1 MGVNAKTAALVLG
14 FVFIIVGAL
23 GYVPNPI
30 VGPSGNFVTNTV
42 HNLIHIGSGIV
53 LLLGAYSSL
62 GSSLALKV
70 IGVVYAIVAVL
81 GFLMP
86 GDMMLGMVA
95 MNGADRWLHVALAI
109 VILYA
114 GFGLPIETKVAIA

>member
-14 FVFIIVGAL
+14 FVFIIVGVL

-30 VGPSGNFVTNTV
+30 VGPSGIFVTNTV

>member
-14 FVFIIVGAL
+14 YFFIIVGVF

-30 VGPSGNFVTNTV
+30 VGPSGIFVTNTV

-62 GSSLALKV
+62 GSSFALKV

-114 GFGLPIETKVAIA
+114 GFGLSAEIKTAAA

>member
-14 FVFIIVGAL
+14 FVFIIVGVL

-30 VGPSGNFVTNTV
+30 VGPSGIFVTNTV

-62 GSSLALKV
+62 GSSVALKI

-114 GFGLPIETKVAIA
+114 GFGLPAETRAAIA

>member
-14 FVFIIVGAL
+14 FVFIIVGVL

-30 VGPSGNFVTNTV
+30 VGPSGIFVTNTV
-42 HNLIHIGSGIV
+42 HNLIHIASGIV
-53 LLLGAYSSL
+53 LLLGVYSSL

-70 IGVVYAIVAVL
+70 IGVVYALVAVL

-114 GFGLPIETKVAIA
+114 GFGLSAESNAAIA

>member
-1 MGVNAKTAALVLG
+1 MRRLNTIAEVRAAR
-14 FVFIIVGAL
+14 
-23 GYVPNPI
+23 
-30 VGPSGNFVTNTV
+30 
-42 HNLIHIGSGIV
+42 
-53 LLLGAYSSL
+53 GAYSSL

-70 IGVVYAIVAVL
+70 SGVVYAIVAVL

-114 GFGLPIETKVAIA
+114 GFGLSAEIKTAAA

>member
-1 MGVNAKTAALVLG
+1 MGMNAKTAALGLG
-14 FVFIIVGAL
+14 FVFIIVGVL

-30 VGPSGNFVTNTV
+30 VGPSGIFVTNTV
-42 HNLIHIGSGIV
+42 HNLVHIGSGIV

-70 IGVVYAIVAVL
+70 VGVVYAIVAVL

-114 GFGLPIETKVAIA
+114 GFGLPAEIKTAAA

>member
-1 MGVNAKTAALVLG
+1 MGVNAKTTALVLG
-14 FVFIIVGAL
+14 FVFIIVGVL

-30 VGPSGNFVTNTV
+30 VGPSGIFVTNTV

-62 GSSLALKV
+62 GSSVALKI

-95 MNGADRWLHVALAI
+95 MNSADRWLHVALAI

-114 GFGLPIETKVAIA
+114 GFGLSAESKAAIA

>member
-14 FVFIIVGAL
+14 FVFIIVGVL

-30 VGPSGNFVTNTV
+30 VGPSGIFVTNQV
-42 HNLIHIGSGIV
+42 HNLIHIASGIV
-53 LLLGAYSSL
+53 LLIGAYSSL
-62 GSSLALKV
+62 GSSLALKI
-70 IGVVYAIVAVL
+70 IGVVYGLVAIL
-81 GFLMP
+81 GFLMQ

-95 MNGADRWLHVALAI
+95 MNAADRWLHVALAI

-114 GFGLPIETKVAIA
+114 GFGLSAESRIAAA

>member
-14 FVFIIVGAL
+14 FVFIIVGVL

-30 VGPSGNFVTNTV
+30 VGPSGIFVTNTV

-62 GSSLALKV
+62 GSSVALKI

-95 MNGADRWLHVALAI
+95 MNGADRWLHVVLAI

-114 GFGLPIETKVAIA
+114 GFGLPAETRTAAA

>member
-14 FVFIIVGAL
+14 FVFIIVGVL

-30 VGPSGNFVTNTV
+30 VGPSGIFVTNTV
-42 HNLIHIGSGIV
+42 HNLIHIASGIV

-70 IGVVYAIVAVL
+70 IGVVYALVAVL

-114 GFGLPIETKVAIA
+114 GFGLSAESNAAIA